1 MRRHVATEHPTV
13 CLDMDDRVWRNETE
27 TLREVPASFPTPPG
41 YVPYRE
47 EDLQQP
53 FPFPFVY
60 ILTPKDLCPRA
71 PDSRPDQAAEAT
83 EAAAAAVGAS
93 PAQEV
98 SDWEDMGVEIVIEEE
113 ATEDGPP
120 ILWQQRVVSVQPVDD
135 EIPGLNDTRTIQ
147 CAARDLLATAGLEK
161 HTRGGRAATRPASM
175 PAGLDEEG
183 AGCPRT
189 CHPIPVSSHGGFLEE
204 EAEDVW

>member
-1 MRRHVATEHPTV
+1 MQRHVATEHPTV
-13 CLDMDDRVWRNETE
+13 CLEMEDRVWRNETE

-41 YVPYRE
+41 YLPYRE

-60 ILTPKDLCPRA
+60 ISTPKDLCPRA
-71 PDSRPDQAAEAT
+71 PDSLPDQAAEAT

-98 SDWEDMGVEIVIEEE
+98 SDWEDIGVEIVIEEE

-120 ILWQQRVVSVQPVDD
+120 ILRQQRVVFVQPVD
-135 EIPGLNDTRTIQ
+135 E
-147 CAARDLLATAGLEK
+147 
-161 HTRGGRAATRPASM
+161 
-175 PAGLDEEG
+175 
-183 AGCPRT
+183 
-189 CHPIPVSSHGGFLEE
+189 
-204 EAEDVW
+204 